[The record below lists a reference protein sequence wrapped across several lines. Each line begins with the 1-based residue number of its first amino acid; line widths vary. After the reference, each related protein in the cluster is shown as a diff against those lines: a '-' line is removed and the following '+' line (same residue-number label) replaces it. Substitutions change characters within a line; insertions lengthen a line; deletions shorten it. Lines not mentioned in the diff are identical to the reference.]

1 MAPINALFVP
11 ALATREEMPR
21 TESVDVPL
29 APRTVMP
36 SVDCT
41 GFMTPRDAPTP
52 RQRKSAGDAE
62 GTVAMSAAPMSPRA
76 ALTVTLPDAGVSR
89 KRHSAPP
96 RLPCLEQIRE
106 EQGGGRGSALPQ
118 ASAQD
123 DDSDDSSSD
132 DSNSMSPR
140 QANGDASIAAI
151 PMSPRADLTVP
162 VPDVARRR
170 LSAPPQLPS
179 LEKVANQQ
187 RGLELAAGM
196 PLLSI
201 REHECES
208 EASLPEDS
216 EAQRAAEHQRG
227 TTPVVQGKLLERPP
241 GLEGYNADMALYGKD
256 IWRKYDSDTSFTS
269 PCNLVASLENLLGT
283 WGDRVGSTYVVTP
296 DGGSTRTCSVKT
308 IRPNRKVRFTKRLI
322 RAIRGRKGGGVTR
335 VMWGKNFVL
344 KTRKG
349 CKDKIV
355 WVPLTDR
362 GSCRAFYWTRRC
374 DLSSGVKSGWSV
386 PLGDRSKPPRA
397 FGRLFSAC
405 LQGLGNLPRQPQPN
419 ARKRP
424 LRASPR
430 TSISSTA
437 TAVPA
442 DDDVVFNDTPRTET
456 TDAGTRSGRPSILT
470 LPTTSPRDVSMLS
483 SRTQPLMSPRVLSMT
498 GSPRDQLTMSA
509 PKVGHVYKGTPST
522 PRVGCLDAGQDL
534 KASLGHEIEAL
545 SAQRD
550 EEQRQL
556 ELVREELMPLKQKL
570 QRCREVVASTAASVD
585 RMVAKHESK
594 VLAKVSA
601 FLQGRASDPDGN
613 ADEDS
618 CSDGR
623 AEVEAAGGQVAA
635 LIDDIGGSDDD
646 VLEDEPC
653 EPQEDIAPCDLEAL
667 AQKRE
672 REGAKLQGYRNRQ
685 GVVNALLQRAREV
698 VLTTVQGVDRMIAES
713 ENDSTHSGQE
723 SAVRALVTAAD
734 AEAAELLSELKEES
748 DDSESQD
755 RADSPGTEAMQRT
768 RSSLGKDVSNI
779 MKKRQRERVKLDECR
794 EERDRMRKKLQHCRE
809 VVAFVVNGMNTSDV
823 SSSA

>member
-1 MAPINALFVP
+1 MPAPNAIRVP
-11 ALATREEMPR
+11 TLATPDEMPPIER
-21 TESVDVPL
+21 VDVPL

-36 SVDCT
+36 KVDCT

-62 GTVAMSAAPMSPRA
+62 GTVAMNAAPMSPRA
-76 ALTVTLPDAGVSR
+76 ALTVTVPNAGGPR

-106 EQGGGRGSALPQ
+106 KQTEFRGSAVSQP
-118 ASAQD
+118 SGQD

-132 DSNSMSPR
+132 GSNSMSPR
-140 QANGDASIAAI
+140 EGKSVAGVAAI

-162 VPDVARRR
+162 APDAGLARRR

-187 RGLELAAGM
+187 RNLDLAASM

-208 EASLPEDS
+208 EVSCPEDS
-216 EAQRAAEHQRG
+216 EEQRAPEHQKGKER
-227 TTPVVQGKLLERPP
+227 VVHNKLLERPP
-241 GLEGYNADMALYGKD
+241 GLEGYSAAVALYDKGSSSS
-256 IWRKYDSDTSFTS
+256 R
-269 PCNLVASLENLLGT
+269 CNLVASLENLLGT
-283 WGDRVGSTYVVTP
+283 WADPLGSTYVVTP

-308 IRPNRKVRFTKRLI
+308 TRPNGKVRFTKRLI
-322 RAIRGRKGGGVTR
+322 RAVRGHKGRGVTR
-335 VMWGKNFVL
+335 VMWGRGFVL
-344 KTRKG
+344 QTKKG

-355 WVPLTDR
+355 WVPLSE
-362 GSCRAFYWTRRC
+362 GVSGKAFHWTRRC
-374 DLSSGVKSGWSV
+374 DLSGARSGRSVSSG
-386 PLGDRSKPPRA
+386 RRKAPRA
-397 FGRLFSAC
+397 FGRLFSVY
-405 LQGLGNLPRQPQPN
+405 LKGLGNLPRQPQPN
-419 ARKRP
+419 ARKKP

-483 SRTQPLMSPRVLSMT
+483 SRTQPLMSPRVQPLTSPRVQSMT
-498 GSPRDQLTMSA
+498 GSPRDHLIMSA
-509 PKVGHVYKGTPST
+509 RKVDHVYKGTPST
-522 PRVGCLDAGQDL
+522 PRVGCFDAGEEL
-534 KASLGHEIEAL
+534 KASLGHEIAAL
-545 SAQRD
+545 KAQRD
-550 EEQRQL
+550 EERQQL
-556 ELVREELMPLKQKL
+556 ELVREELMPLRQKL
-570 QRCREVVASTAASVD
+570 HRCREVVASTAATVD
-585 RMVAKHESK
+585 RMFAKQESK
-594 VLAKVSA
+594 VLAKVNA
-601 FLQGRASDPDGN
+601 LIEGNAGGRDGN

-618 CSDGR
+618 SSDGR
-623 AEVEAAGGQVAA
+623 AEVEAAGDQVAA
-635 LIDDIGGSDDD
+635 LIDEIGGSDDD

-653 EPQEDIAPCDLEAL
+653 EPNEAMDPHDLEAL

-672 REGAKLQGYRNRQ
+672 RERAKLQRYRNKQ
-685 GVVNALLQRAREV
+685 GVVNAKLQRAREV

-713 ENDSTHSGQE
+713 EKDNGQD